1 MDSPSSD
8 IPGGLLYRRQFLI
21 STDPA
26 HVVPGG
32 RQLRVGGGFHVSAH
46 PDLELTQVEIAGKS
60 LTLLGF
66 VLDPDDPAA
75 GNEDILRRLLASG
88 GSVEEILPALEPL
101 GGRWV
106 LVIHD
111 GAKTGVVQD
120 AGGQRQL
127 YFTRHGA
134 DFVCASEVGILA
146 EKLGLEMDRAAVD
159 FIRSRRTDDYEIY
172 WMPGNSS
179 LFHGVSALLP
189 NHWLALDTGAVRRFW
204 PVGPLEPVAAEV
216 ALAECLRLL
225 RGQIDSARRRF
236 SLAVPMTAGWD
247 SRLMLALCRDEAPD
261 LYAFTLVYPNLPAG
275 SRDVA
280 IPAALLGKLGI
291 PHHVL
296 TYPKTIDADFRD
308 IFRRNNVSAN
318 TAYCGDIQA
327 LHASYPP
334 DRVCVTG
341 DVAEVV
347 KSFFF
352 RTRPAES
359 PVTAVEL
366 AEIAGIGSH
375 PFAVAAFGRW
385 LENAGDPPFALTDLF
400 CWEQMAGRWQA
411 KVRAEYDMVQESFS
425 PLNNRRLLATMLAL
439 PAEWR
444 QPPDFKL
451 FAGLIQA
458 LWPDV
463 LSEPINPPERLS
475 RKRRLLNALKAT
487 GMLDLV
493 PETALTRV
501 KSLIR

>member
-1 MDSPSSD
+1 MDSPPSD
-8 IPGGLLYRRQFLI
+8 LPGGLLYRRQFLI
-21 STDPA
+21 SADPA

-32 RQLRVGGGFHVSAH
+32 RQAAAGGGHHVSAH
-46 PDLELTQVEIAGKS
+46 PDLELTRVENAGKS

-75 GNEDILRRLLASG
+75 GNEEILRRLLAG
-88 GSVEEILPALEPL
+88 AGKVEEILPALESL

-134 DFVCASEVGILA
+134 GLVCAAEVGIIA
-146 EKLGLEMDRAAVD
+146 EKLGLEMDPTAVD

-172 WMPGNSS
+172 WMPGDTS
-179 LFHGVSALLP
+179 LYAGVSALLP
-189 NHWLALDTGAVRRFW
+189 NHWLELETGAVRRFW
-204 PVGPLEPVAAEV
+204 PVGPLVPLAAET
-216 ALAECLRLL
+216 ALVECLRLL

-236 SLAVPMTAGWD
+236 SLAVPLTAGWD
-247 SRLMLALCRDEAPD
+247 SRLMLSLCRDQAAD
-261 LYAFTLVYPNLPAG
+261 LYAFTLAYPNLPVG

-280 IPAALLGKLGI
+280 VPAALLGKLGI
-291 PHHVL
+291 PHHIIP
-296 TYPKTIDADFRD
+296 YPKSIDAAFRA
-308 IFRRNNVSAN
+308 IFRRNNASAN
-318 TAYCGDIQA
+318 SAYCGDIQA
-327 LHASYPP
+327 LHGSYPA

-347 KSFFF
+347 KCFFE
-352 RTRPAES
+352 RKRAVDS
-359 PVTAVEL
+359 PVTAEEL
-366 AEIAGIGSH
+366 AEIAGVGSH
-375 PFAVAAFGRW
+375 PFAVAALGRW
-385 LENAGDPPFALTDLF
+385 LENAGDPPVALTDLF

-439 PAEWR
+439 DTEWR
-444 QPPDFKL
+444 RPPEFKL
-451 FAGLIQA
+451 FSALIQA
-458 LWPDV
+458 LWPAV
-463 LSEPINPPERLS
+463 LCEPINPPERLS
-475 RKRRLLNALKAT
+475 RKRRLLNVLKKT
-487 GMLDLV
+487 GVLDLV
-493 PETALTRV
+493 PQTTRTRV